1 MLDKGFIS
9 SLSFGI
15 RPKYEGSSL
24 PTVITLGEW
33 SDSYVSID
41 YKQIMPNSASG
52 DVLWA
57 SELKNMSLNGLTFDS
72 LFINKSI
79 FVTFEPNQQYSYI
92 YFKEQSDY

>member
-1 MLDKGFIS
+1 M
-9 SLSFGI
+9 
-15 RPKYEGSSL
+15 
-24 PTVITLGEW
+24 ITLGEW